1 MFTVEGQVVIVTG
14 AVGRLG
20 AVVART
26 FRRNQARI
34 VLVDRERERLQR
46 AYGDA
51 ADTQMHLLVGD
62 VDLST
67 PEGAAAVA
75 TQTLER
81 FGRIDTLVN
90 TVGAFRG
97 AKSILDD
104 EWATWRFLIEANV
117 QTTFNMSKAVLATM
131 LRQRRGRIINVAS
144 RAALAGVDGL
154 SAYSASKAAVVRL
167 TESLSAEVRRL
178 GINVNC
184 VLPGTLDTPENRAAM
199 PDADRSGWVALDA
212 LADAILLLAT
222 DASRAIHGA
231 AIAI

>member
-26 FRRNQARI
+26 FRRNRARI

-51 ADTQMHLLVGD
+51 TDAQMHLLVGD

-67 PEGAAAVA
+67 PEGAAAVV

-97 AKSILDD
+97 AKFVLHD

-117 QTTFNMSKAVLATM
+117 QTTFNMSKAVLETM
-131 LRQRRGRIINVAS
+131 LRQRRGRIINVAT
-144 RAALAGVDGL
+144 RAALVGVDGL

-178 GINVNC
+178 GVNVNC

-222 DASRAIHGA
+222 DAGRAIHGA
-231 AIAI
+231 AIAV